1 MSLARRLAD
10 RTARNHGRDPWKV
23 AARLGLRVRRVGLPG
38 AHREMYVQRHGDDA
52 ASGLAIAKDADQT
65 EARELL
71 AHGIA
76 HHLMHV
82 GDRVSGRSRAIWS
95 GRHEREAEDFAAY
108 LLVPEHRFR
117 QLVSDTARAQAAELA
132 EGCQVTERLA
142 RRRLSLG

>member
-1 MSLARRLAD
+1 
-10 RTARNHGRDPWKV
+10 
-23 AARLGLRVRRVGLPG
+23 
-38 AHREMYVQRHGDDA
+38 MYVQRHGDDA